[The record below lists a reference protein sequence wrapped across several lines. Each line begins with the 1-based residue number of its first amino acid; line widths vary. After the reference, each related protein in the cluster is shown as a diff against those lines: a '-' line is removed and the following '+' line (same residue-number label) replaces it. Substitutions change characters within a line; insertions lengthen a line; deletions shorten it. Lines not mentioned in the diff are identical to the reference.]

1 MLAIMAAVLISVGAV
16 AAGVQAVN
24 REEAQEQL
32 AVTDQEA
39 SFWQVIAGE
48 EPGTASNVSN
58 HLARDLRAIINDD
71 DALEAFRGHSNRYGG
86 ITSAIGFDPFDGTGQ
101 SCVECGPLSAS
112 TLANIRS
119 IRDGNLDDV
128 LGAVEVVEVDEGFT
142 LTPFGWSVATTIA
155 LLWVFGGPATLLLAH
170 KWAQSSMWVQHG
182 HAPYVRSFADLK
194 WDNNGKQQFEK
205 LLLTITAPTFIFP
218 WRFYQD
224 RTRDRWMDKVRVDF
238 PDQWAVIEQV
248 NEYLP
253 KVKDADRRLELEEQ
267 RDTVL
272 AELESLTRAYGQ
284 LDRPLGRDVELDYLM
299 EGLERARDDLKMRRE
314 VRDEVDSW

>member
-1 MLAIMAAVLISVGAV
+1 
-16 AAGVQAVN
+16 
-24 REEAQEQL
+24 
-32 AVTDQEA
+32 
-39 SFWQVIAGE
+39 
-48 EPGTASNVSN
+48 
-58 HLARDLRAIINDD
+58 
-71 DALEAFRGHSNRYGG
+71 
-86 ITSAIGFDPFDGTGQ
+86 
-101 SCVECGPLSAS
+101 
-112 TLANIRS
+112 
-119 IRDGNLDDV
+119 
-128 LGAVEVVEVDEGFT
+128 
-142 LTPFGWSVATTIA
+142 
-155 LLWVFGGPATLLLAH
+155 
-170 KWAQSSMWVQHG
+170 
-182 HAPYVRSFADLK
+182 
-194 WDNNGKQQFEK
+194 
-205 LLLTITAPTFIFP
+205 LTITAPTFIFP